1 MLIFKSLENE
11 KIGKVRLLISE
22 YDNTIWFFTSDI
34 IHLILKKEDL
44 VSFADINENDII
56 NANTL
61 FYL

>member
-34 IHLILKKEDL
+34 IHLILKKRRF
-44 VSFADINENDII
+44 SIFCR
-56 NANTL
+56 
-61 FYL
+61 Y